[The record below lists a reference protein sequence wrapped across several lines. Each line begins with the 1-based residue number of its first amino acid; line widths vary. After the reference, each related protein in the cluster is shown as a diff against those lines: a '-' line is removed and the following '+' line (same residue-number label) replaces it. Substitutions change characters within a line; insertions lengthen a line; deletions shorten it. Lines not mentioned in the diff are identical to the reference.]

1 MLGVC
6 VRVGCCSPN
15 NLSMSLHA
23 LPLSESVL
31 ISHSPAGLDFTGRA
45 ICFAPWVNEGRN
57 DTTTLDTVGVMDIYG
72 ERISNT
78 LISSG

>member
-6 VRVGCCSPN
+6 VRVGLAARTI
-15 NLSMSLHA
+15 LSMSLHA

-31 ISHSPAGLDFTGRA
+31 ISHSPAGLDFTGR
-45 ICFAPWVNEGRN
+45 IVCFAPWANEGRN
-57 DTTTLDTVGVMDIYG
+57 DTTLDTAVMDIYG
-72 ERISNT
+72 ERISNI